1 MKIIMYCSKVEYY
14 PNDEDCT
21 DDEFV
26 YQFKSNFRNFQLKS
40 HSKISKFDPGDTVS
54 IDINKLTVIEME
66 R

>member
-26 YQFKSNFRNFQLKS
+26 YQFKSNFGNFQLKS
-40 HSKISKFDPGDTVS
+40 HSKISKFDPGGHS
-54 IDINKLTVIEME
+54 LY
-66 R
+66 